1 MEAQQIQKH
10 LERIAEEA
18 KGNIDTMRSEIQEL
32 KSQNSELVDKHE
44 GLKSMFR
51 EFETAELTRM
61 SGRRH
66 SAPQSIAAQVAKSDG
81 FSAFKSGDSRSFRIR
96 METGIDAVKNLTSTQ
111 NSPNSPADGYEVQPQ
126 RMDGI
131 TNYGMRP
138 LSVVDAMTRLQVSS
152 NTFEHIRVNDDY
164 VDAAAY
170 QATEGA
176 NKAEQS
182 IDPTLATSNIATLAV
197 TLPVSRQVL
206 SDVPALQASLSQ
218 ILGHGVMKRL
228 EQELINGAGGQG
240 EILGLASIADTA
252 VAESSPAPVPELVND
267 NIADLQAAGWSPTG
281 IMLNPKTWASIRA
294 ERDSAVYL
302 LGPPG
307 SSVGNTLW
315 SLPVIVSPVVAEGDF
330 FVGDWGQ
337 ALLLDRQSL
346 TIEGFEQHSD
356 FARKNLVLM
365 RAELRAG
372 LAVPAPSAFRYFNA
386 A

>member
-18 KGNIDTMRSEIQEL
+18 KGNTEAMKSEVASL
-32 KSQNSELVDKHE
+32 KAANQDLIEKHD
-44 GLKSMFR
+44 GLRSMFL
-51 EFETAELTRM
+51 EFEQNELTRM

-96 METGIDAVKNLTSTQ
+96 LETSIDAVKNLTSTQ
-111 NSPNSPADGYEVQPQ
+111 NSPNSPADGYQVHPQ

-131 TNYGMRP
+131 TNYGIRP
-138 LSVVDAMTRLQVSS
+138 LTVVDAMTRMQVSS
-152 NTFEHIRVNDDY
+152 NTFEHVRINDDY
-164 VDAAAY
+164 VDQANY
-170 QATEGA
+170 QTTEGA

-182 IDPTLATSNIATLAV
+182 IDPTLATSNIATIAV
-197 TLPVSRQVL
+197 TLPVAKQVL
-206 SDVPALQASLSQ
+206 DDVPALQMSLSQ

-228 EQELINGAGGQG
+228 EQELMNGAGGAGQ
-240 EILGLASIADTA
+240 ILGLASIADAA
-252 VAESSPAPVPELVND
+252 VVDSPAGSITESIND
-267 NIADLQAAGWSPTG
+267 QIADLQAAGWNPNG
-281 IMLNPKTWASIRA
+281 ILMNPRTWAAIRNQQ
-294 ERDSAVYL
+294 DSSVYL

-315 SLPVIVSPVVAEGDF
+315 SMPVIVSPVVAEDDF

-346 TIEGFEQHSD
+346 TIEAFEQHED
-356 FARKNLVLM
+356 FARRNLVLM

-372 LAVPAPSAFRYFNA
+372 LAVPSPSAFRYFNA

>member
-18 KGNIDTMRSEIQEL
+18 KGNTEAMKSEVASL
-32 KSQNSELVDKHE
+32 KAANQDLIEKHD
-44 GLKSMFR
+44 GLRSMFL
-51 EFETAELTRM
+51 EFEQNELTRM

-96 METGIDAVKNLTSTQ
+96 LETSIDAVKNLTSTQ
-111 NSPNSPADGYEVQPQ
+111 NSPNSPADGYSVSPQ

-131 TNYGMRP
+131 ANYGIRP
-138 LSVVDAMTRLQVSS
+138 LTVVDAMTRLQVSGNS
-152 NTFEHIRVNDDY
+152 FEHVRVNDDY
-164 VDAAAY
+164 VDQANY
-170 QATEGA
+170 QTTEGA

-182 IDPTLATSNIATLAV
+182 IDPTLATSNIATIAV
-197 TLPVSRQVL
+197 TLPVAKQVL
-206 SDVPALQASLSQ
+206 DDVPALQMSLSQ

-228 EQELINGAGGQG
+228 EQELMNGAGGAGQ
-240 EILGLASIADTA
+240 ILGLASIADAA
-252 VAESSPAPVPELVND
+252 VVDSPAGPIAESIND
-267 NIADLQAAGWSPTG
+267 QIADLQAAGWNPNG
-281 IMLNPKTWASIRA
+281 ILMNPRTWAAIRNQQ
-294 ERDSAVYL
+294 DSSVYL

-315 SLPVIVSPVVAEGDF
+315 SMPVIVSPVVAEDDF
-330 FVGDWGQ
+330 YVGDWGQ

-346 TIEGFEQHSD
+346 TIEAFEQHSD
-356 FARKNLVLM
+356 FARRNLVLM

-372 LAVPAPSAFRYFNA
+372 LAVPSPSAFRYFNA